1 MRLSNT
7 WVKPILTP
15 GSLPALPKRLTF
27 IEWQKDMGCILG
39 HVTWQLWRFTLVE
52 DAIAVLSHF
61 SSVQSLSLV
70 RLFATSVM
78 SKSLWQFGLQ
88 PTTLISPWDSPG
100 KNTGVDCHALLQGIV
115 LAQGSILSLVL
126 QAEYFLP
133 FEPLGKPLHKH
144 HTVFPQLCLASA
156 LFWLLHVYGRLMP
169 IPTGQVLR
177 FQWERCWRWP
187 LGWVQLVR
195 KVIRWSSEI
204 QVTHCKREGG
214 LKESGSFWK
223 LNTTQH
229 GSGAGWCRL
238 QTTTCAGR
246 WGCRSV
252 QRSAADNWPP

>member
-1 MRLSNT
+1 MSKAN
-7 WVKPILTP
+7 IN
-15 GSLPALPKRLTF
+15 S
-27 IEWQKDMGCILG
+27 
-39 HVTWQLWRFTLVE
+39 RFTSCPPKEAHIHWMAKRYGLYSWPCDLATVKIYSSWRCYCC
-52 DAIAVLSHF
+52 AKSLQF
-61 SSVQSLSLV
+61 SSVAQSCPTLW
-70 RLFATSVM
+70 TSVM

-88 PTTLISPWDSPG
+88 PTRLISPWDSPG

-144 HTVFPQLCLASA
+144 HPVFPQLCLASA

-252 QRSAADNWPP
+252 QRSVADNWPP